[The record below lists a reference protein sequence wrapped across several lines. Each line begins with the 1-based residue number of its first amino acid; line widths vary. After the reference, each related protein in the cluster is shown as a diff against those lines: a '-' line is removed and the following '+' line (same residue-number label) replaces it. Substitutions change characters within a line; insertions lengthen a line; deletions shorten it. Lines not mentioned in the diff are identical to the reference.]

1 MAEVTYKGKTFE
13 VDEDGFLLKFDEWC
27 PEWLEYVKESEG
39 ITDLNE
45 DHQKILDFL
54 QDYYRKNGI
63 APMVRILSK
72 NTGYKLKEV
81 YELFPSGP
89 GKGACK
95 MALSGNI
102 TTNILISYLFK
113 PFAVTPFGK
122 RLRTHCSH
130 TGREVS
136 SRPVFLLLSLIEK
149 TRFREKNT
157 SKALYL
163 CTAHR

>member
-1 MAEVTYKGKTFE
+1 M
-13 VDEDGFLLKFDEWC
+13 
-27 PEWLEYVKESEG
+27 EYVKESEG

-89 GKGACK
+89 GKELQDGWSAQ
-95 MALSGNI
+95 AH
-102 TTNILISYLFK
+102 
-113 PFAVTPFGK
+113 
-122 RLRTHCSH
+122 RLRVIPS
-130 TGREVS
+130 
-136 SRPVFLLLSLIEK
+136 
-149 TRFREKNT
+149 
-157 SKALYL
+157 
-163 CTAHR
+163 